1 MGEDCE
7 FVNRSRNSLGIS
19 EATTHRKSHTVR
31 AHEVLHQAYST
42 AHGQRSPLLPTIK
55 SLWFCHSRAISF
67 RYVYNTY
74 CSCSHCSFQFRTLF
88 LLLLFSP
95 LTYLF
100 SLYPLQGPSEHATL
114 ANFKPRIHCTIPFLR
129 VSVLFILNSASVLW
143 EQNIRTEDPLTHILC
158 TQIDYYCLRCALHM
172 FGCC

>member
-1 MGEDCE
+1 M
-7 FVNRSRNSLGIS
+7 NRSRNSLGIS

-31 AHEVLHQAYST
+31 AHKVLHQAYST

-67 RYVYNTY
+67 RYIYNTY

-95 LTYLF
+95 F
-100 SLYPLQGPSEHATL
+100 D
-114 ANFKPRIHCTIPFLR
+114 
-129 VSVLFILNSASVLW
+129 LFILSVPSPGSFRACYPSQFQTTHPLYYT
-143 EQNIRTEDPLTHILC
+143 IPMRLCAFYTELC
-158 TQIDYYCLRCALHM
+158 QCSLGAKHKN
-172 FGCC
+172 